1 MAVAKRVFGNTPDG
15 QEVELYSITNKNGM
29 CAEVMTYGATLVN
42 LLVPG
47 KDGKVADINLGY
59 DCMEPY
65 TVIPIIL
72 GRQSDLTVTVSVAR
86 PLCWTARRFR
96 WK

>member
-1 MAVAKRVFGNTPDG
+1 MAVAKRIFGKTPEG
-15 QEVELYSITNKNGM
+15 QEIEIYSITNKNGV

-47 KDGKVADINLGY
+47 KDGTKVDINLGY

-65 TVIPIIL
+65 TVNTDNFGADFGWFS
-72 GRQSDLTVTVSVAR
+72 GRSTG
-86 PLCWTARRFR
+86 
-96 WK
+96 